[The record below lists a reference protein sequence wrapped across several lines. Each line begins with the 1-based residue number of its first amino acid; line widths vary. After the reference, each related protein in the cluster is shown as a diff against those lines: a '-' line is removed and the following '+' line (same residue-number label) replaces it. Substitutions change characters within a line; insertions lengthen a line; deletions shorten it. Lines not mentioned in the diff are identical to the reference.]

1 MRVAGAVCGRSRVRS
16 STPRCSSPVGRWR
29 RRGPTRRSLL
39 DEVAVDDVR
48 AGAARRV
55 GRRPRG
61 ARHGGRRA
69 PERERRGRHP
79 TAPGGGVGGLPG
91 PWRTARRRRSGR
103 AGTRR
108 GARGLRRARRR
119 RPVVG
124 RAGRRR
130 GPRRAGAHAV
140 ATPGSGE
147 RGRVRTDRRGAG
159 GAAGTRGG
167 RGVARDGRGPRLG
180 RVDQR
185 ARARRPGPDGGGPRS
200 GHDGRG
206 RPGRP
211 AASRRD
217 VLVPVRRRRGAGPR
231 ARPARVRGGVRVG
244 VHGLHAGAQPRA
256 RGDGCPDPRK
266 RAGDAA
272 VGGRGSRWAMRRGRP
287 ASGRSVPSSPDAVA
301 TVRAQLGTDRL

>member
-16 STPRCSSPVGRWR
+16 STPRCSCPVGRWR
-29 RRGPTRRSLL
+29 PAADDAGLL
-39 DEVAVDDVR
+39 DEVAVDSSGRVLL
-48 AGAARRV
+48 AAWDAALAA
-55 GRRPRG
+55 

-79 TAPGGGVGGLPG
+79 TAAGGGVGGLPG
-91 PWRTARRRRSGR
+91 PRRTARRRRAGR
-103 AGTRR
+103 AGARR
-108 GARGLRRARRR
+108 GARRLRRARRR

-159 GAAGTRGG
+159 RAAGPRGG
-167 RGVARDGRGPRLG
+167 RGVAGDGRGPRR
-180 RVDQR
+180 RVDRR
-185 ARARRPGPDGGGPRS
+185 ARARGPGPDGGGPRS

-244 VHGLHAGAQPRA
+244 VHGLA
-256 RGDGCPDPRK
+256 RWSPATC
-266 RAGDAA
+266 
-272 VGGRGSRWAMRRGRP
+272 SQRWA
-287 ASGRSVPSSPDAVA
+287 S
-301 TVRAQLGTDRL
+301 